1 MGRSGRLL
9 KLILLLVAAAFAALF
24 TIQNIERTSVLS
36 LDIGVVAYQFAEP
49 QPIPYIA
56 LSAFGIGLLL
66 AGFLGIFQ
74 RMSLAKKVRELERE
88 VATTGLKAPDDDWT

>member
-9 KLILLLVAAAFAALF
+9 KLILLLIAAAFMALF
-24 TIQNIERTSVLS
+24 TIQNLGRTSVLS
-36 LDIGVVAYQFAEP
+36 LDLGVVAYQFAEP
-49 QPIPYIA
+49 QPIPYIV

-74 RMSLAKKVRELERE
+74 RMALAKRIRELERE
-88 VATTGLKAPDDDWT
+88 AATAGLKAPDDDWT